1 MVPLISDQQGIN
13 LMSNTHYLLQYGV
26 QSETPAQLRLFIF
39 YASQDEWYKFAIP
52 YPAGMLLI

>member
-1 MVPLISDQQGIN
+1 
-13 LMSNTHYLLQYGV
+13 MSNTHYLLQYGV